1 MKQDPQEVAL
11 FEIESNIDTLTSLD
25 QLDKVYKYLK
35 YRRNKLSTINAH
47 HLIIGEE
54 VSITG
59 SAKIESGK
67 IVKINR
73 TRAVVDCYDKNR
85 KQTIHYTV
93 PFSMIRKINKE
104 ANE

>member
-25 QLDKVYKYLK
+25 QIDKVYKYLK

-54 VSITG
+54 VAITG
-59 SAKIESGK
+59 SPRIETGK
-67 IVKINR
+67 VVKINR
-73 TRAVVDCYDKNR
+73 TRAVVDCFDKNR

-93 PFSMIRKINKE
+93 PFSMIRKIHKE
-104 ANE
+104 ENE

>member
-25 QLDKVYKYLK
+25 QLDKVYKYVK
-35 YRRNKLSTINAH
+35 YRRNKLSSINAYN
-47 HLIIGEE
+47 LIIGEE
-54 VSITG
+54 VAITG
-59 SAKIESGK
+59 SAKIETGK
-67 IVKINR
+67 VVKINR

-93 PFSMIRKINKE
+93 PFSMIRKIYKE
-104 ANE
+104 EK